1 MDPAFQSRMPLHK
14 LGEDGASWW
23 IGQVEQIDTIKAS
36 NRFKVRILG
45 VHTHECDNVK
55 TEDLPWA
62 HATLP
67 LTTPYGVG
75 GRKGAT
81 VNLEPSDW
89 VFGVFTDVDKQRP
102 IILASLGQTPNAA
115 STPPPTLKSEDGTCL
130 AFQSKR
136 HPDTNPYVHLAVNYA
151 ENNKN
156 IASGQVAGGDPGTYA
171 ASDLMHQK
179 ENSLVNPYGSNV
191 CVALANAECGGDTKT
206 DIKYIMGELFKMVQD
221 SGGNIG
227 DYLINKVNGELVSY
241 KNKAQGYINKILRV
255 IKAALARI
263 RGEIIAA
270 LRKGVDALVKMITAP
285 FQGIME
291 SVQMWLQGM
300 LAKIGCSIEDIFE
313 RLIDFVTKLIFNYLM
328 KVFRAATCQIDI
340 FVNAILNK
348 IMSFVNR
355 LLNSVLGPLQS
366 ILKIAGNAL
375 NIVGGAMFKIMSI
388 LGISCGG
395 MDSKCGDEDTYSTRP
410 KKKDKKDNLD
420 ELIESLENG
429 PLDYGQS
436 VCDDAR
442 TFSPPDLT
450 GGIIY
455 GGTPKI
461 TPGGGKNELIY
472 GTPTNPNIGAGTLTP
487 GDDDPRTTERKVEYS
502 ISDANVIEGFLAE
515 VTVTRTGYTQ
525 ASSAVSYKSVDGTAT
540 EGVDYMKVDGIL
552 GFGPNQLSRVIYVQT
567 YLDSENDT
575 PETFTIEIDY
585 ATGVGEAEFI
595 NQEATVTIGLAPEPT
610 PGEPEPYTPTEIGP
624 GIRIPTV
631 PEIIGGETDPD
642 DPVIPYTDPPPVLV
656 DDEVSIAVTSDKLE
670 YKEGEFITY
679 TIASAGLPNGT
690 ILGYTLFGPNIT
702 RSDLVGGNFFG
713 TFEIYDNKA
722 LIIVG
727 IAEDSTI
734 EDRELL
740 SMSINGTGAV
750 AHVHIIGQEE
760 AITPP
765 KKDPEEDPGFRPP
778 TLAPPIVDPVGKIIE
793 IPINDPGDPYILPPA
808 IAITGQGYGAIG
820 VPLLDEEGRV
830 TEIRITQ
837 RGTNYVPYKPDSV
850 SCVVDSLTLIRPG
863 TGYTSIPTIY
873 INGVS
878 KLATARIN
886 DDGFVVGFDIIDRT
900 TVYDTPPTV
909 EIIGGGGYGAK
920 ALPSMSCLDSQTR
933 DMLGYAKIGTGRYVD
948 CPS

>member
-1 MDPAFQSRMPLHK
+1 MDPSLQSSMPLHRI
-14 LGEDGASWW
+14 GEDGTTWW
-23 IGQVEQIDTIKAS
+23 IGQVEQIDTVKAS

-45 VHTHECDNVK
+45 VHTHECENVK

-81 VNLEPSDW
+81 VNLEPADW
-89 VFGVFTDVDKQRP
+89 VFGVWTDIDKQKP

-115 STPPPTLKSEDGTCL
+115 STAPETLKSEDGTCL

-136 HPDTNPYVHLAVNYA
+136 HPDTNPYTHLAVNYA

-171 ASDLMHQK
+171 AADLMHQK
-179 ENSLVNPYGSNV
+179 ENSPVNPFGSNV
-191 CVALANAECGGDTKT
+191 TVAIAQAECGGETKSE
-206 DIKYIMGELFKMVQD
+206 IKYIMGELFRMVQD

-227 DYLINKVNGELVSY
+227 DYLINKVNGELVGY
-241 KNKAQGYINKILRV
+241 ANKAKGYINKILRV

-270 LRKGVDALVKMITAP
+270 LRKGVEALVKMITSP
-285 FQGIME
+285 FKGIME
-291 SVQMWLQGM
+291 SVQMWLQAM

-313 RLIDFVTKLIFNYLM
+313 RLIDFVTKLVFNYLM
-328 KVFRAATCQIDI
+328 KVFRSATCQIDI
-340 FVNAILNK
+340 FVNSILNK

-395 MDSKCGDEDTYSTRP
+395 MDSKCGDENTYSTRP
-410 KKKDKKDNLD
+410 KKKDKSDSLD
-420 ELIESLENG
+420 DLIEALENG

-442 TFSPPDLT
+442 TFAPPDVT
-450 GGIIY
+450 GGIIF

-472 GTPTNPNIGAGTLTP
+472 GGSSDPNTGAGTLPP
-487 GDDDPRTTERKVEYS
+487 GDSDPRTTERKVEYE
-502 ISDANVIEGFLAE
+502 IFDANVIEGSKAE
-515 VTVTRTGYTQ
+515 VVVKRTGYSQ
-525 ASSAVSYKSVDGTAT
+525 ASSSIAFKSADGTAT
-540 EGVDYMKVDGIL
+540 EGVDYEKVDGIL
-552 GFGPNQLSRVIYVQT
+552 GFGPNQLQRTITIQT

-575 PETFTIEIDY
+575 PEDFTISIDY

-595 NQEATVTIGLAPEPT
+595 NQKATVTIGLAPEP
-610 PGEPEPYTPTEIGP
+610 EPDDPDPYVPTIIGP
-624 GIRIPTV
+624 GTRPVVITP
-631 PEIIGGETDPD
+631 IIGGETDPEN
-642 DPVIPYTDPPPVLV
+642 PTIPYTDPPIELI
-656 DDEVSIAVTSDKLE
+656 DTEVSIAITSDKLE
-670 YKEGEFITY
+670 YKEGEFVTY
-679 TIASAGLPNGT
+679 TISSAGIPNGT
-690 ILGYTLFGPNIT
+690 VLGWTLFGPNIT
-702 RSDLVGGNFFG
+702 KEDIVGGNFFG

-722 LIIVG
+722 IIIVG
-727 IAEDSTI
+727 IAADSSI

-740 SMSINGTGAV
+740 TMSINGTGAR
-750 AHVHIIGQEE
+750 AHVHILAQE
-760 AITPP
+760 AKFTSP

-778 TLAPPIVDPVGKIIE
+778 TLSEPIVDPGGKIIE
-793 IPINDPGDPYILPPA
+793 IPIDDPGDPYILPPS
-808 IAITGQGYGAIG
+808 IAITGQGFGAIG
-820 VPLLDEEGRV
+820 VPLLDADGRV

-837 RGTNYVPYKPDSV
+837 RGTNYVPFQPTTV
-850 SCVVDSLTLIRPG
+850 SCVVDSITLIRPG
-863 TGYTSIPTIY
+863 TGYTSVPTVY
-873 INGVS
+873 VDGVS
-878 KLATARIN
+878 TLAVAKIN
-886 DDGFVVGFDIIDRT
+886 DKGFVVGFEVLDRT
-900 TVYDTPPTV
+900 TVYDTPPTI
-909 EIIGGGGYGAK
+909 EIIGGNGYGAK
-920 ALPSMSCLDSQTR
+920 ALASMSCLDSDTR
-933 DMLGYAKIGTGRYVD
+933 DTLGYAKIGTGRYVD

>member
-45 VHTHECDNVK
+45 VHTHECDSVK

-366 ILKIAGNAL
+366 ILKIAGSAL
-375 NIVGGAMFKIMSI
+375 NVVGKALFKIMSL

-395 MDSKCGDEDTYSTRP
+395 IDSECGDEDTVCSKP

-420 ELIESLENG
+420 DLIKALEDG

-442 TFSPPDLT
+442 TFAPPDIT

-455 GGTPKI
+455 GGTPLI

-472 GTPTNPNIGAGTLTP
+472 GSEPGTGGAGTLPP
-487 GDDDPRTTERKVEYS
+487 GDSDPRTTERKVEYE
-502 ISDANVIEGFLAE
+502 IFDTNVIEGFAAE
-515 VTVTRTGYTQ
+515 VTVKRSGYTA
-525 ASSAVSYKSVDGTAT
+525 ASSSIAYKSADGTAT
-540 EGVDYMKVDGIL
+540 EGVDYERVEGVL
-552 GFGPNQLSRVIYVQT
+552 GFGPNQLERVIRVST
-567 YLDSENDT
+567 YMDAENDT
-575 PETFTIEIDY
+575 PEDFTISIDY
-585 ATGVGEAEFI
+585 STGVGEAEFI
-595 NQEATVTIGLAPEPT
+595 NQKATVTIGLAPEP
-610 PGEPEPYTPTEIGP
+610 PPDDPEPYVPTIIGP
-624 GIRIPTV
+624 GTRPVVIDPIV
-631 PEIIGGETDPD
+631 GGETDPL
-642 DPVIPYTDPPPVLV
+642 DPPIVYTDPPEVLIEA
-656 DDEVSIAVTSDKLE
+656 EVSVAITSDKLE

-679 TIASAGLPNGT
+679 TVSSAGIPNGT
-690 ILGYTLFGPNIT
+690 ILGWTLFGPNIT
-702 RSDLVGGNFFG
+702 KEDIVGGNFFS

-722 LIIVG
+722 IIIVG
-727 IAEDSTI
+727 IAQDSTI

-740 SMSINGTGAV
+740 TMSINGTGAV
-750 AHVHIIGQEE
+750 SHVHILGDE
-760 AITPP
+760 AEFEPP
-765 KKDPEEDPGFRPP
+765 LKDPEEDPGFKPP
-778 TLAPPIVDPVGKIIE
+778 TLAEPIVDPGGKIIE
-793 IPINDPGDPYILPPA
+793 IPIDDPGDPYILPPS
-808 IAITGQGYGAIG
+808 IAITGQGFGAMG
-820 VPLLDEEGRV
+820 VPLLDSDGRV

-837 RGTNYVPYKPDSV
+837 RGTNYVPYKPVAV
-850 SCVVDSLTLIRPG
+850 SCVLDSITLIRPG
-863 TGYTSIPTIY
+863 VSYTSVPTVY
-873 INGVS
+873 VDGDSTVAVA
-878 KLATARIN
+878 KIN
-886 DDGFVVGFDIIDRT
+886 DKGYVVGFEVIDRS
-900 TVYDTPPTV
+900 TVYDTPPLI
-909 EIIGGGGYGAK
+909 EIVGGNGFGAK
-920 ALPSMSCLDSQTR
+920 ALASMSCLDSDTR
-933 DMLGYAKIGTGRYVD
+933 SMLGYAKIGTGRYVD
-948 CPS
+948 CPT

>member
-1 MDPAFQSRMPLHK
+1 MDPFQSTMPLHR
-14 LGEDGASWW
+14 LGEDGTSWW

-45 VHTHECDNVK
+45 VHTHSCDSVK

-89 VFGVFTDVDKQRP
+89 VFGVWTDLDKQKP

-115 STPPPTLKSEDGTCL
+115 STPPEEFKPEDAGKCL
-130 AFQSKR
+130 AFTSKR
-136 HPDTNPYVHLAVNYA
+136 HPDTNPYTHLAVNYA

-179 ENSLVNPYGSNV
+179 ENSPVNPYGSNV
-191 CVALANAECGGDTKT
+191 TVAIAQAECGGETKSE
-206 DIKYIMGELFKMVQD
+206 IKYIMGELFRMVQD

-227 DYLINKVNGELVSY
+227 DYLINKVNGELVGY

-270 LRKGVDALVKMITAP
+270 LKKGVESLVKMITAP

-348 IMSFVNR
+348 IMSFVNK

-366 ILKIAGNAL
+366 ILKIAGSAL
-375 NIVGGAMFKIMSI
+375 NVVGKALFKIMSI

-395 MDSKCGDEDTYSTRP
+395 LDSKCGDEDTYSTRP
-410 KKKDKKDNLD
+410 KKEDKKDNLD
-420 ELIESLENG
+420 ELIEKLEDG

-442 TFSPPDLT
+442 TFAPPDIT

-455 GGTPKI
+455 GGSPKI

-472 GTPTNPNIGAGTLTP
+472 GTPTNPNTGAGTLP
-487 GDDDPRTTERKVEYS
+487 GGDSDPRTTERKVEYE
-502 ISDANVIEGFLAE
+502 ILDTNVIEGQTAE
-515 VTVTRTGYTQ
+515 VTVKRTGYTQ
-525 ASSAVSYKSVDGTAT
+525 ASSSIAYKSADGTAT
-540 EGVDYMKVDGIL
+540 EGDDYQRVEGVL
-552 GFGPNQLSRVIYVQT
+552 GFGPNQLERVIRVLT
-567 YLDSENDT
+567 YMDNENDT
-575 PETFTIEIDY
+575 PEDFTISIDY
-585 ATGVGEAEFI
+585 STGVGEAEFI
-595 NQEATVTIGLAPEPT
+595 NQKATVTIGLAPVP
-610 PGEPEPYTPTEIGP
+610 PPDDPDPYVPPVIGP
-624 GIRIPTV
+624 GIRPEVIPPIV
-631 PEIIGGETDPD
+631 GGETDPD
-642 DPVIPYTDPPPVLV
+642 NPTIPYTDPPDVLI
-656 DDEVSIAVTSDKLE
+656 DDEVSIAITSDKLE

-679 TIASAGLPNGT
+679 TVSSAGIPNGT
-690 ILGYTLFGPNIT
+690 ILGWTLFGPNIT
-702 RSDLVGGNFFG
+702 QEDIVGGNFFS

-722 LIIVG
+722 IIIVG
-727 IAEDSTI
+727 IAQDSTI
-734 EDRELL
+734 EGRELL
-740 SMSINGTGAV
+740 TMSINGTGAV
-750 AHVHIIGQEE
+750 SHVHILAEE
-760 AITPP
+760 AEFTPP
-765 KKDPEEDPGFRPP
+765 EQDPEEDPGFRPP
-778 TLAPPIVDPVGKIIE
+778 TLSEPIVDDGGKIIE
-793 IPINDPGDPYILPPA
+793 IPIDDPGDPYILPPS

-820 VPLLDEEGRV
+820 VPLLDSDGRV

-837 RGTNYVPYKPDSV
+837 RGTNYVPYKPDSL
-850 SCVVDSLTLIRPG
+850 SCVVDSITLIRPG
-863 TGYTSIPTIY
+863 TGYTSVPTVY
-873 INGVS
+873 VDGDSTVAVA
-878 KLATARIN
+878 KIN
-886 DDGFVVGFDIIDRT
+886 DKGFVVGFEVIDRT
-900 TVYDTPPTV
+900 TVYDTPPSI
-909 EIIGGGGYGAK
+909 EIIGGNGFGAK
-920 ALPSMSCLDSQTR
+920 ALASMTCLDSDTR
-933 DMLGYAKIGTGRYVD
+933 SELGYAKIGTGRYVD
-948 CPS
+948 CPT